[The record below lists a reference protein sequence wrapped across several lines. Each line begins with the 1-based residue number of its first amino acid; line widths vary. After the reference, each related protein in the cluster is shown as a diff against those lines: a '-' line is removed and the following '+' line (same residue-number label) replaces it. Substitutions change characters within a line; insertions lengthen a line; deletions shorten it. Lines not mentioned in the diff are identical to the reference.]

1 MQIDDPCT
9 PVRDAL
15 KLAAAGAAGIA
26 AASALT
32 GCTQTVGKQGEPEHT
47 AGRVIFTFNDIP
59 GEGNTKV
66 LNYALFLETLEAEFY
81 RQVLARLTEGGQD
94 NRGNEI
100 PGLHL
105 GADEPD
111 VRFVTRFKTVEDQH
125 RVLLQTALSA
135 FQGFQ
140 AVKPSKYDFGVA
152 RAGRRQVMEQ
162 LYGIERTGADAYL
175 GAIKHFPDKKYV
187 QIAAAIQGTEARHY
201 AAIAEV
207 NNLLF
212 HSQNA
217 VAPLA
222 GQNHGAEMPQDPDT
236 VLAAVSKY
244 IVAR

>member
-1 MQIDDPCT
+1 MQDEQVTGSC
-9 PVRDAL
+9 AGL
-15 KLAAAGAAGIA
+15 KAAALGVVGIA
-26 AASALT
+26 AAAAIN
-32 GCTQTVGKQGEPEHT
+32 GCTQTLGKSGEPDRT
-47 AGRVIFTFNDIP
+47 GGRISFTFSDIP

-66 LNYALFLETLEAEFY
+66 LNYALFLETLESELY
-81 RQVLARLTEGGQD
+81 RQALARLTDGGQD
-94 NRGNEI
+94 NRGNDI
-100 PGLHL
+100 PGLRL
-105 GADEPD
+105 STDEPD
-111 VRFVTRFKTVEDQH
+111 VRFVTRFKEVEDQH

-140 AVKPSKYDFGVA
+140 AIKPSKYDFGIA
-152 RAGRRQVMEQ
+152 QADRRTLMEQ

-175 GAIKHFPDKKYV
+175 GAIRFFPDKKYV

-212 HSQNA
+212 HSNEA

-222 GQNHGAEMPQDPDT
+222 SQNHGAESPQDPDT

-244 IVAR
+244 IVARE

>member
-1 MQIDDPCT
+1 MQEEKCT
-9 PVRDAL
+9 PMRDAL
-15 KLAAAGAAGIA
+15 SIAAVGTAGLV
-26 AASALT
+26 AASAIT

-47 AGRVIFTFNDIP
+47 AGRVTFTFSDIP

-81 RQVLARLTEGGQD
+81 RQALARLTDGGQD
-94 NRGNEI
+94 NRGNDI

-105 GADEPD
+105 DADQPD
-111 VRFVTRFKTVEDQH
+111 VRFVKRFKTIEDQH

-140 AVKPSKYDFGVA
+140 AIKPSKYNFGIA
-152 RAGRRQVMEQ
+152 EADRRQLMEQ
-162 LYGIERTGADAYL
+162 LYDVERTGAQAYL
-175 GAIKHFPDKKYV
+175 GAIKFFPDKKYV

-212 HSQNA
+212 HSQNS

-222 GQNHGAEMPQDPDT
+222 SQNHGAETPQDPDT
-236 VLAAVSKY
+236 VLATVSKFV
-244 IVAR
+244 VAR